1 MAQENAEEKDSDNF
15 QEQRA
20 PEYSEQREFIIDSK
34 KERFAFAPG
43 SSVPAFERNV
53 NAPRRKKPKDDV
65 YPTLTA
71 PIAPP
76 SEYYNDPSIGIK
88 IVPADRSFPER
99 SDRKVFRSGAFKQ
112 PTTTWPVSWMAS
124 MEIDYEHPENG
135 HNVIQWELS
144 ADRKEIRG
152 RKRPAAPGMEKPVD
166 AAIFAVDS
174 DAAAEAA
181 EAEEAEQEK

>member
-1 MAQENAEEKDSDNF
+1 MAAATPDAVHPEE
-15 QEQRA
+15 RA
-20 PEYSEQREFIIDSK
+20 PEEYSDQKEYVIDGK

-43 SSVPAFERNV
+43 SAVPAFERNV
-53 NAPRRKKPKDDV
+53 NAPRRKAPKDGIT
-65 YPTLTA
+65 PSLTT

-76 SEYYNDPSIGIK
+76 SEYYNDPSVGIK

-124 MEIDYEHPENG
+124 LGIDYEHPENG

-152 RKRPAAPGMEKPVD
+152 RKRPAAQGMERPVD
-166 AAIFAVDS
+166 VELFPADS
-174 DAAAEAA
+174 DAAAELA
-181 EAEEAEQEK
+181 EREEKEE